1 MRAAAVLGLTVTL
14 GIVVMAMALGGPM
27 LLFFDE
33 PAFLLVVVGTGV
45 ASSLVHGPRSISRVW
60 VGGYARM
67 LAPVR
72 FSAWGVGECREALRC
87 VHSAGAMSALL
98 AGAGALIGLVQML
111 STMDDPTRIGPALA
125 MALMSLMYGLVLN
138 LFVFVP
144 MSGYYARRVAEADG
158 AG

>member
-14 GIVVMAMALGGPM
+14 GIVVMAMALGAPM

-33 PAFLLVVVGTGV
+33 LSFLLVIVGTGV
-45 ASSLVHGPRSISRVW
+45 ASILVHGPRSISRVL

-72 FSAWGVGECREALRC
+72 FSAWGAEECREVLRC
-87 VHSAGAMSALL
+87 VHSAGAISALL

-111 STMDDPTRIGPALA
+111 STMDDPSRIGPAMA
-125 MALMSLMYGLVLN
+125 MVLMSLMYGLTLN
-138 LFVFVP
+138 LFIFVP
-144 MSGYYARRVAEADG
+144 MSGYYARRVVDTDG
-158 AG
+158 AA